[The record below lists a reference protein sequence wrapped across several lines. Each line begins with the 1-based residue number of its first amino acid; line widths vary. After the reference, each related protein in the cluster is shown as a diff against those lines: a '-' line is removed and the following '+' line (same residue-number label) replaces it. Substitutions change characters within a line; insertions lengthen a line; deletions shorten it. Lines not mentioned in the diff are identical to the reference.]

1 MKLTKYDKVEANGGN
16 TTIIGGNT
24 TINEGNQG
32 GGGTRAQ
39 GDRTIWGQY
48 DEGDNDIDGS
58 MTVHGD
64 IHIKSITPPTY
75 DPDDP
80 DDDGETIEEEE
91 GGGSLDVEL
100 DVTVGRHLFINYPS
114 HPEHPDSAKKCVG
127 EILGTIEKNLS
138 DEVTRAKASEKANA
152 DAIAAEEARAQT
164 AEAANASNI
173 AANAAE
179 IAKLFDLVCPVGTI
193 VMYDGKKEIPTNW
206 HICDGTA
213 GTPDLSGK
221 FIKGTTTKTDVGKTG
236 GASSVTLSAAV
247 LPRHS
252 HTFDFVPDKWF
263 VMSDKVTLEDFVV
276 DKGGSSNYCLY
287 TGSSGGK
294 NYSTLGSISGTTS
307 TEGTSDT
314 DGEEIS
320 IEPPY
325 YELIFIMR
333 VS

>member
-1 MKLTKYDKVEANGGN
+1 MKLTKYDKIEGSSGN
-16 TTIIGGNT
+16 TTIIGGST

-32 GGGTRAQ
+32 SGGTRAQ
-39 GDRTIWGQY
+39 GDRTIWGQD

-58 MTVHGD
+58 ATIHGD
-64 IHIKSITPPTY
+64 VHIKSIVPKTY

-91 GGGSLDVEL
+91 GGGSLYVDEL
-100 DVTVGRHLFINYPS
+100 TESRDIYAKDHLYCTYGGAKSNV
-114 HPEHPDSAKKCVG
+114 PDLIKAVADG
-127 EILGTIEKNLS
+127 LAAET
-138 DEVTRAKASEKANA
+138 TRAS
-152 DAIAAEEARAQT
+152 AAET
-164 AEAANASNI
+164 TNASNI
-173 AANAAE
+173 AANAAD
-179 IAKLFDLVCPVGTI
+179 IATLFNLVCPIGTI
-193 VMYDGKKEIPTNW
+193 VAFDGKKEIPTNW
-206 HICDGTA
+206 HICDGTG

-221 FIKGTTTKTDVGKTG
+221 FIKGTTSKSDVGKTG
-236 GASSVTLSAAV
+236 GTSSVTLSAAV

-263 VMSDKVTLEDFVV
+263 VMSDKVTLDDFVV

-325 YELIFIMR
+325 YELIYIMR